1 MNNLR
6 RHSCAKHCQKII
18 FLIVCAISCALSA
31 SAQSYSKIVFDGEK
45 SENFGSENLITL
57 HRVLYS
63 FEDKHLSDTLFH
75 EFNFVRKTVGFGY
88 RMAKLL
94 LLDAQIDGFIALSQH
109 EVFGHGSRFREFGF
123 IENSFNLNLYPP
135 FGNASGFANRGKL
148 KPGYK
153 YPTAHENIA
162 INLSGVEGE
171 MLLANKLSQQL
182 LLDDTLHYRQG
193 LLFLITQ
200 NNQLL
205 YLWFTRL
212 TKPENI
218 KPGNDMENYVNRI
231 NFLYPTL
238 TNKAYDIKKLSNQSL
253 VSFIN
258 PLQIYSAFTV
268 LYSYGVK
275 GKKKLSKRIPMIN
288 LGNTRFLPLLNFSL
302 TPFGRRYHLVN
313 YFRYQKILFSG
324 DFNFGETT
332 SNYFYG
338 ISLKCFNIINRERFT
353 LNFHLDFWDQ
363 PRLELDSYQNPTA
376 ENNTGEALKVDFV
389 FRPNSRKNS
398 PGLFVQAGYKTKG
411 YVMGEPLD
419 ETFILRYGLSMH
431 L

>member
-1 MNNLR
+1 M
-6 RHSCAKHCQKII
+6 
-18 FLIVCAISCALSA
+18 
-31 SAQSYSKIVFDGEK
+31 
-45 SENFGSENLITL
+45 
-57 HRVLYS
+57 
-63 FEDKHLSDTLFH
+63 
-75 EFNFVRKTVGFGY
+75 
-88 RMAKLL
+88 
-94 LLDAQIDGFIALSQH
+94 
-109 EVFGHGSRFREFGF
+109 
-123 IENSFNLNLYPP
+123 
-135 FGNASGFANRGKL
+135 
-148 KPGYK
+148 
-153 YPTAHENIA
+153 
-162 INLSGVEGE
+162 
-171 MLLANKLSQQL
+171 
-182 LLDDTLHYRQG
+182 
-193 LLFLITQ
+193 
-200 NNQLL
+200 
-205 YLWFTRL
+205 
-212 TKPENI
+212 
-218 KPGNDMENYVNRI
+218 
-231 NFLYPTL
+231 
-238 TNKAYDIKKLSNQSL
+238 
-253 VSFIN
+253 
-258 PLQIYSAFTV
+258 
-268 LYSYGVK
+268 
-275 GKKKLSKRIPMIN
+275 
-288 LGNTRFLPLLNFSL
+288 PLLNFSL